1 MTTLNDF
8 LKIVDIDTV
17 LFNKADDKITFVI
30 TELLKKFQSV
40 IKNSVFKSELN
51 LIITTVIIA
60 LILFVLDPLG
70 KKEKQTENVKVESA
84 KLISKPE
91 PTSEKKIVA
100 STKEELAVDGINNS
114 PSKKVIVYDP
124 LDNKELD
131 AFIAELR
138 NPGFEVTRV
147 KKDKSYKKILRLN
160 SDGML
165 YWSKEN
171 KLFGKHVPWK
181 PESFSGTEQNK
192 SARTYTL
199 KFKST
204 NSEVIDYVLK
214 FDHPLSEKIIKG
226 LTDLATKKKSDKA
239 FATKVPPTPSRGVF
253 SNLEAANIA
262 KPVAKPVQEENVVDG
277 TPAK

>member
-30 TELLKKFQSV
+30 TELLKKFQSI

-60 LILFVLDPLG
+60 LMLFVLDPLG
-70 KKEKQTENVKVESA
+70 KKEKQTENVKVESV
-84 KLISKPE
+84 KQISKPE

-100 STKEELAVDGINNS
+100 STKEELVVDGINNS
-114 PSKKVIVYDP
+114 PSKKVINYEP

-147 KKDKSYKKILRLN
+147 KKR
-160 SDGML
+160 
-165 YWSKEN
+165 
-171 KLFGKHVPWK
+171 
-181 PESFSGTEQNK
+181 
-192 SARTYTL
+192 
-199 KFKST
+199 
-204 NSEVIDYVLK
+204 
-214 FDHPLSEKIIKG
+214 
-226 LTDLATKKKSDKA
+226 
-239 FATKVPPTPSRGVF
+239 
-253 SNLEAANIA
+253 
-262 KPVAKPVQEENVVDG
+262 
-277 TPAK
+277 

>member
-8 LKIVDIDTV
+8 LKLVDIDTV

-30 TELLKKFQSV
+30 TELLKKFQSI

-70 KKEKQTENVKVESA
+70 KKEKQTENVKLESA
-84 KLISKPE
+84 KKSKPE
-91 PTSEKKIVA
+91 PSSEKKVV
-100 STKEELAVDGINNS
+100 STKEEKLAVEGINNS

-124 LDNKELD
+124 LDDKELE

-138 NPGFEVTRV
+138 NPGYEVTRV

-171 KLFGKHVPWK
+171 KLFGKHAPWR
-181 PESFSGTEQNK
+181 PESFSGTEQNRN
-192 SARTYTL
+192 AGTYTL
-199 KFKST
+199 KFKAA

-214 FDHPLSEKIIKG
+214 LDHPLSEKIIKG

-239 FATKVPPTPSRGVF
+239 FATKVPPTPSRGKF
-253 SNLEAANIA
+253 SNPEATS
-262 KPVAKPVQEENVVDG
+262 VAKPVNEENAVVG
-277 TPAK
+277 TPAN